1 MPDQC
6 ETLTLIVGLNE
17 NDLDSIRSIRYDPT
31 ISLRLELSVPS
42 LIPSP
47 GGCQTPF
54 PDVHFLCDNKQKG
67 ISNYNTVT
75 VHANP
80 QFSISS
86 FDSSDEEI
94 TSALLDRIKEY
105 VPLHTLL
112 SSSVRRWKYA
122 IPTVLHPSRCH
133 VVIHPQS
140 GLSLAF
146 AGDGYLHA
154 RVEGACL
161 SGIDAAEKIVSYL
174 VDSVVVSNL

>member
-1 MPDQC
+1 M
-6 ETLTLIVGLNE
+6 THFLGLNE
-17 NDLDSIRSIRYDPT
+17 DDLESIKNIRYDPT

-47 GGCQTPF
+47 GGRQTPF
-54 PDVHFLCDNKQKG
+54 PDIHFLCDNKQKG
-67 ISNYNTVT
+67 ISNFETVT

-80 QFSISS
+80 QFSISN
-86 FDSSDEEI
+86 FDNSDEEV
-94 TSALLDRIKEY
+94 TTLLLDRIKEY
-105 VPLHTLL
+105 VPQHTIL

-122 IPTVLHPSRCH
+122 IPTVLHPARSH
-133 VVIHPQS
+133 VVSHPQS

-161 SGIDAAEKIVSYL
+161 SGIDAAEKILSTL
-174 VDSVVVSNL
+174 ENPVVASSL